1 MPGRTFWQSVSLLT
15 RIDLFRKLSHGGEPI
30 LMGAGAMKKILPGLL
45 MFSLIVFF
53 AVVQY
58 AQAAPSPP

>member
-1 MPGRTFWQSVSLLT
+1 MPGRIFWQSVSLLT
-15 RIDLFRKLSHGGEPI
+15 RIDLFVNYLTGANRF

>member
-1 MPGRTFWQSVSLLT
+1 
-15 RIDLFRKLSHGGEPI
+15 
-30 LMGAGAMKKILPGLL
+30 MGAGAMKKILPGLL

-53 AVVQY
+53 AVMQY

>member
-1 MPGRTFWQSVSLLT
+1 
-15 RIDLFRKLSHGGEPI
+15 
-30 LMGAGAMKKILPGLL
+30 MKKILAGLL
-45 MFSLIVFF
+45 MLSLIVFF